1 MAEVKI
7 ECKKC
12 QAHYLVERQDLGKL
26 FCQNCGNREFLELGG
41 TVSAAAPAPAPKLQ
55 LAAAPAPAPAA
66 PAPVPAPA
74 PAPKPQPVAAPA
86 PVPTPVPV
94 PKPTLPAPHG
104 KAAAPTAEMK
114 AGLDRIRGLHNDI
127 STQIGRV
134 IVGQES
140 VVDELIAAVL
150 CGGHCLLEGVPGLAK
165 TLLISSLAKAM
176 SLTFR
181 RIQFT
186 PDLMP
191 SDITGTEIIQD
202 DPATGERKFKFLR
215 GPIFA
220 NIVLADEINRTPPK
234 TQAALLEAMQEK
246 QVSIGGVINRLELP
260 FLVLATQNPLE
271 QEGTY
276 PLPEAQQDR
285 FLFKIFVDYPESAHE
300 VEIVRRTAARTF
312 GIIESVCSGADLLA
326 MQEAMVIMPVSDAV
340 IEYAN
345 RLVRATRVHTPDAVE
360 VASKYLSWGGGPRAT
375 INLVIAARCF
385 SALAGRATPSCDDV
399 ARAAKP
405 VLRHRI
411 ALNYVGRAEG
421 LTTDV
426 VIDKLLA
433 AVPKYDL
440 GGKA

>member
-1 MAEVKI
+1 V
-7 ECKKC
+7 
-12 QAHYLVERQDLGKL
+12 
-26 FCQNCGNREFLELGG
+26 
-41 TVSAAAPAPAPKLQ
+41 
-55 LAAAPAPAPAA
+55 
-66 PAPVPAPA
+66 
-74 PAPKPQPVAAPA
+74 
-86 PVPTPVPV
+86 
-94 PKPTLPAPHG
+94 
-104 KAAAPTAEMK
+104 
-114 AGLDRIRGLHNDI
+114 RIRELHDNIRD
-127 STQIGRV
+127 QIGRV
-134 IVGQES
+134 IVGQEN
-140 VVDELIAAVL
+140 VVEELLAAVL

-165 TLLISSLAKAM
+165 TLLISSLAKSM

-220 NIVLADEINRTPPK
+220 NILLADEINRTPPK

-246 QVSIGGVINRLELP
+246 QVSVGGVIHHLELP

-285 FLFKIFVDYPESAHE
+285 FLFKVFVDYPESKDE
-300 VEIVRRTAARTF
+300 VEIVRRSAARTF
-312 GIIESVCSGADLLA
+312 GAISSVCEGADLLA
-326 MQEAMVIMPVSDAV
+326 MQDAMVKMPVADAV
-340 IEYAN
+340 IEYSN
-345 RLVRATRVHTPDAVE
+345 RLVRATRVRTPDARD
-360 VASKYLSWGGGPRAT
+360 VAQKYLSWGAGPRAT
-375 INLVIAARCF
+375 INLILAARCF

-399 ARAAKP
+399 ARAAHP

-421 LTTDV
+421 LNSDV
-426 VIDKLLA
+426 VIDKLVA
-433 AVPKYDL
+433 EVPKY
-440 GGKA
+440 

>member
-1 MAEVKI
+1 MRPA
-7 ECKKC
+7 
-12 QAHYLVERQDLGKL
+12 A
-26 FCQNCGNREFLELGG
+26 
-41 TVSAAAPAPAPKLQ
+41 AAAPRG
-55 LAAAPAPAPAA
+55 
-66 PAPVPAPA
+66 
-74 PAPKPQPVAAPA
+74 KP
-86 PVPTPVPV
+86 
-94 PKPTLPAPHG
+94 G
-104 KAAAPTAEMK
+104 EMTAELK
-114 AGLDRIRGLHNDI
+114 VGIDRIRELHE
-127 STQIGRV
+127 QIRVQVGRV
-134 IVGQES
+134 IVGQED

-165 TLLISSLAKAM
+165 TLLISSLSKAM

-215 GPIFA
+215 GPVFA

-246 QVSIGGVINRLELP
+246 QVSIGGVVYKLELP

-285 FLFKIFVDYPESAHE
+285 FLFKIFVDYPESGHE
-300 VEIVRRTAARTF
+300 VEIVRRTASRTF
-312 GIIESVCSGADLLA
+312 GAIESVCEGADLLA
-326 MQEAMVIMPVSDAV
+326 MQEAMVAMPVADAV
-340 IEYAN
+340 IEYGN
-345 RLVRATRVHTPDAVE
+345 RLVRATRVRTPDAVE
-360 VASKYLSWGGGPRAT
+360 VATKFLSWGAGPRAT

-385 SALAGRATPSCDDV
+385 AALAGRATPSCDDI
-399 ARAAKP
+399 ARAARP

-426 VIDKLLA
+426 VIDRMLE
-433 AVPKYDL
+433 AVPKYDVP
-440 GGKA
+440 KA

>member
-12 QAHYLVERQDLGKL
+12 QAHYLIEREGLDQVV
-26 FCQNCGNREFLELGG
+26 CQNCGSKDFRELGQTLSG
-41 TVSAAAPAPAPKLQ
+41 PSTVTL
-55 LAAAPAPAPAA
+55 
-66 PAPVPAPA
+66 
-74 PAPKPQPVAAPA
+74 
-86 PVPTPVPV
+86 
-94 PKPTLPAPHG
+94 TLPKSLKSVPHG
-104 KAAAPTAEMK
+104 KSTEMTPEIK
-114 AGLDRIRGLHNDI
+114 IGIDRIRELHESI

-165 TLLISSLAKAM
+165 TLLISSLARAM
-176 SLTFR
+176 SLSFR

-202 DPATGERKFKFLR
+202 DPETGERKFKFLR
-215 GPIFA
+215 GPVFA

-246 QVSIGGVINRLELP
+246 QVSIGGVNHKLELP

-285 FLFKIFVDYPESAHE
+285 FLFKIFVDYPDSEHE
-300 VEIVRRTAARTF
+300 IEIVRRSTAQTF
-312 GIIESVCSGADLLA
+312 GNIESVCTGADLLA
-326 MQEAMVIMPVSDAV
+326 MQKAMVSMPVAEAV
-340 IEYAN
+340 IQYAN
-345 RLVRATRVHTPDAVE
+345 RLVRATRVRTPDAAE
-360 VASKYLSWGGGPRAT
+360 VATKFLSWGAGPRAT
-375 INLVIAARCF
+375 INLVVAARCF
-385 SALAGRATPSCDDV
+385 SALAGRATPSCDDI
-399 ARAAKP
+399 ARAARP

-411 ALNYVGRAEG
+411 ALNYIGRAEG
-421 LTTDV
+421 LTTEV

-433 AVPKYDL
+433 TVPKYDIP
-440 GGKA
+440 KV